1 MVYRP
6 RVGVALVV
14 LGCCATLHLLAQDAP
29 LPVLTQEKAV
39 ELALKGNR
47 QIQSGVLDV
56 TKSDAAV
63 REAKA
68 NRYPQTNVFVVT
80 GYPLQQIQFD
90 IPAGVLGTY
99 PGTGPIPGKS
109 SEIGS
114 PQQITTTVYGTVAQP
129 LSQLYKV
136 HLGVL
141 SAQNA
146 ERFADAALQG
156 QQVESAHQV
165 RTAYANVLQLQAK
178 VEADASELEYL
189 KQASITAQRNLE
201 QGAALKGDVLQSEA
215 AIKQEQY
222 QIMVDEDDLI
232 MGKESLNRMLGRD
245 LNISFSVVMPS
256 NAEEDIDLAAART
269 EALKLRAEIRQAS
282 LQVQKVELEV
292 RNERAGYIPDISAQ
306 VTYLGFQ
313 GVSFLPSNVANVG
326 LSLHWKDPWDW
337 GQRRD
342 RIREFRATSAQDRLS
357 EQDAEQKVLLD
368 VDQSYRK
375 FKEAQLRI
383 DAAAAAQEAARE
395 GLREVTNQYGQHA
408 ALLSDVLK
416 QRAAFSQQ
424 SGNYRQSV
432 AALWSAGADFKA
444 AIGEQ

>member
-6 RVGVALVV
+6 RVGIALVV

-56 TKSDAAV
+56 TKSNAAV
-63 REAKA
+63 REAKS

-80 GYPLQQIQFD
+80 GYPLQPIQFD

-109 SEIGS
+109 AEIGS
-114 PQQITTTVYGTVAQP
+114 PQQMTTTVYGTFAQP

-136 HLGVL
+136 QLGVL

-146 ERFADAALQG
+146 EHLADAALRG

-165 RTAYANVLQLQAK
+165 RTAYGNVLQLQAK

-189 KQASITAQRNLE
+189 KQANTTAQRNLE
-201 QGAALKGDVLQSEA
+201 QGAALKVDVLQSEA

-232 MGKESLNRMLGRD
+232 VEKESLNRLLGRD

-256 NAEEDIDLAAART
+256 NQEEDIDLAAARA

-282 LQVQKVELEV
+282 LQVQKPELDV
-292 RNERAGYIPDISAQ
+292 RNKRAGYIPDISAQ
-306 VTYLGFQ
+306 ITYLGFQ
-313 GVSFLPSNVANVG
+313 GVNFLPSNVENVG
-326 LSLHWKDPWDW
+326 LSLHWKNPWDW

-342 RIREFRATSAQDRLS
+342 RVRELRATFAQDRLS

-383 DAAAAAQEAARE
+383 DAAVVAQEAARE
-395 GLREVTNQYGQHA
+395 GLREVTNQYSQHT

-424 SGNYRQSV
+424 SGNYRQAV
-432 AALWSAGADFKA
+432 AALWSASADFKA

>member
-1 MVYRP
+1 M
-6 RVGVALVV
+6 
-14 LGCCATLHLLAQDAP
+14 
-29 LPVLTQEKAV
+29 
-39 ELALKGNR
+39 
-47 QIQSGVLDV
+47 
-56 TKSDAAV
+56 
-63 REAKA
+63 
-68 NRYPQTNVFVVT
+68 
-80 GYPLQQIQFD
+80 
-90 IPAGVLGTY
+90 
-99 PGTGPIPGKS
+99 
-109 SEIGS
+109 
-114 PQQITTTVYGTVAQP
+114 TTTVYGTFAQP

-146 ERFADAALQG
+146 EHLADAALRG

-165 RTAYANVLQLQAK
+165 RTAYGNVLQLQAK

-189 KQASITAQRNLE
+189 KQVNITAQRNLE
-201 QGAALKGDVLQSEA
+201 QGAALKVDVLQSDA

-232 MGKESLNRMLGRD
+232 VEKESLNRMLGRD
-245 LNISFSVVMPS
+245 LNISFSVEMPS
-256 NAEEDIDLAAART
+256 NAEKDIDLEAARA
-269 EALKLRAEIRQAS
+269 EALKLRPEIRQAS
-282 LQVQKVELEV
+282 LQVQKAELDV

-313 GVSFLPSNVANVG
+313 GVDFLPSNVENVG
-326 LSLHWKDPWDW
+326 LSLHWKNPWDW

-342 RIREFRATSAQDRLS
+342 RVRELRAASAQDRLS

-375 FKEAQLRI
+375 FKEAQL
-383 DAAAAAQEAARE
+383 
-395 GLREVTNQYGQHA
+395 GREVVNQYGQHS

-424 SGNYRQSV
+424 SGNYRQAV
-432 AALWSAGADFKA
+432 AALWSASADFKA